1 MEKAGLPVGPGAA
14 PTVTGRTRLAMVL
27 GYPIGHSLS
36 PAMHNAAF
44 AATGLEAVYLPW
56 AVPPAGLAEA
66 VGALRRIE
74 NLLGANVTVPH
85 KEAILPLVDE
95 VEAGAL
101 RFGAINTLVVRDG
114 RLVGHNTDAEGF
126 AVALREEGS
135 FDPEGRSAL
144 ILGAGGGARAVAFA
158 LADGGVARLAILNR
172 GPRRAEDLAQQVRAS
187 RPGLEVKAWALH
199 DSSGPARFLGRCDL
213 VVNCTPVGLRAE
225 DPPLVP
231 GFPLAGGCLV
241 CDLIYNPPETP
252 LLRRAREAGCR
263 CLNGLGML
271 LYQGAAAFELWTGL
285 RAPVAAMRRAL
296 GEALFS

>member
-1 MEKAGLPVGPGAA
+1 
-14 PTVTGRTRLAMVL
+14 MVL

-44 AATGLEAVYLPW
+44 GATGLEAIYLPW
-56 AVPPAGLAEA
+56 AVPPEGLAEA

-85 KEAILPLVDE
+85 KEAILALVDE
-95 VEAGAL
+95 VDAGARRL
-101 RFGAINTLVVRDG
+101 GAVNTLVVRGG
-114 RLVGHNTDAEGF
+114 RLTGYNTDAEGF
-126 AVALREEGS
+126 ALALREEAG

-158 LADGGVARLAILNR
+158 LADGGIARLAILNR
-172 GPRRAEDLAQQVRAS
+172 GPRRGEDLAEQVRGC

-199 DSSGPARFLGRCDL
+199 DTGGPARFLGRCDL
-213 VVNCTPVGLRAE
+213 LVNCTPVGLRAE

-241 CDLIYNPPETP
+241 CDLIYSPPETP

-263 CLNGLGML
+263 SLNGLGML
-271 LYQGAAAFELWTGL
+271 LYQGAAAFQLWTGI